1 MSVLASIPIHPL
13 LVHVPVVMLPLA
25 ALGAVALVIRQKWVQ
40 HYGWLVVGGVVVA
53 FGGSVLASGSGDDLL
68 EQYQSSGQ
76 HISSTLNSHAELG
89 ESVQWIALLFLVLT
103 AAWVFAH
110 KRQLA
115 TKAVRIVL
123 AVFVALSAVAATVM
137 VIEAGHN
144 GAKAKWE
151 QTK

>member
-13 LVHVPVVMLPLA
+13 LVHVPVVLLPLA

-89 ESVQWIALLFLVLT
+89 ESVQWIALLY
-103 AAWVFAH
+103 
-110 KRQLA
+110 
-115 TKAVRIVL
+115 
-123 AVFVALSAVAATVM
+123 
-137 VIEAGHN
+137 
-144 GAKAKWE
+144 AKARELERSPEADGAPTLSKE
-151 QTK
+151 VTAYSLGEVGDMCYFLP